1 MKVVAIIQARY
12 GSSRLSGKSMRP
24 LAGKP
29 MLSHVL
35 DRAKAVR
42 GVDAVVLATSTQVEN
57 AQLTWLADD
66 MQIAAYRCDN
76 EQNVLRRFVQVA
88 VVQGADVIMRI
99 TGDCPLLAPDVCA
112 DVLAAHLAAHD
123 DMQLTTNDV
132 TCSGYPDGT
141 DCEVFSRAALFAADD
156 ATRQPLG
163 RPTAD
168 REHVTSWMRRT
179 LPHRVVTCQSGDWS
193 YLKLSVDSL
202 EDFERVQRIFGYL
215 VPGEYSL
222 ASTIAAVRRA
232 QEMKIT

>member
-123 DMQLTTNDV
+123 DV
-132 TCSGYPDGT
+132 I
-141 DCEVFSRAALFAADD
+141 EVLK
-156 ATRQPLG
+156 
-163 RPTAD
+163 
-168 REHVTSWMRRT
+168 
-179 LPHRVVTCQSGDWS
+179 SGD
-193 YLKLSVDSL
+193 V
-202 EDFERVQRIFGYL
+202 
-215 VPGEYSL
+215 
-222 ASTIAAVRRA
+222 ARA
-232 QEMKIT
+232 QDGITKHILGAKDRILAYYERTFSSDGGSVRGG